1 MIALELLNRQRLFQ
15 DLPLELLQ
23 DVQPAVRL
31 QEFGRR
37 DFVLHKGMAG
47 DALLMLVA
55 GRLQVISTSESGKE
69 VGISFINPGDYFGEI
84 SLIDGGPRSASIV
97 AVSPSIVGFLPQAKA
112 LWLFQNV
119 PAIAAR
125 IQARL
130 CSVIRNEINFRS
142 SMGSSKAYA
151 RIYAV
156 ICNNPQLD
164 KPAGVG
170 PTALDDMPQSVRHS
184 EHGQCKPRNRKPRP
198 RGPGSGRCCKQG
210 RPKTS
215 GARP

>member
-112 LWLFQNV
+112 LWLFKTCPPLP
-119 PAIAAR
+119 PAFRRGFAA
-125 IQARL
+125 
-130 CSVIRNEINFRS
+130 
-142 SMGSSKAYA
+142 
-151 RIYAV
+151 
-156 ICNNPQLD
+156 
-164 KPAGVG
+164 
-170 PTALDDMPQSVRHS
+170 
-184 EHGQCKPRNRKPRP
+184 
-198 RGPGSGRCCKQG
+198 
-210 RPKTS
+210 
-215 GARP
+215 